1 MAVPSEAL
9 AGKAL
14 GVMKSALT
22 PALALALSTFLAVPA
37 AAKDVC
43 GWFAIFAC
51 SKSKQA
57 VINAAGSGWGAVID
71 TDDYIGLRAGLY
83 CSVSGPQSKAGARR
97 DRNNAVADGVS
108 SSAYIK
114 RACTD
119 ENNLGD

>member
-1 MAVPSEAL
+1 
-9 AGKAL
+9 
-14 GVMKSALT
+14 MKSAIS
-22 PALALALSTFLAVPA
+22 LALAAGLLASLTAPA
-37 AAKDVC
+37 AAKDIC

-71 TDDYIGLRAGLY
+71 TDDYIGLKSGLY

-97 DRNNAVADGVS
+97 DRNNAVAEGVS